1 MFRKFIKEHSNPWLY
16 LDNTISSENFPSVPN
31 DNSLEIFL
39 SRGFKSTEKDLAH
52 GLAKIRLLGEEI
64 YPCRWLLTELLL
76 ENGVSYFSEHTTGLS
91 RGFKNEA
98 ASITSKKRREIRSWK
113 RFISSLTLRWK
124 HSSSLNG
131 IFKVGLVLSICV
143 LFPSKASAC
152 FVNNNELDP
161 NLVKQKRELLVRV
174 LVVGIGVA
182 AVATLSY
189 ALLCSPKVKLSDRL
203 LAASKFVGLSSG
215 VVNKIP
221 EFLNVPD
228 FLPMPVSPD
237 IAAELNKTLTF
248 LRKAQFDKSYSDP
261 GNKFMAEA
269 LLRAIFGRVD
279 GLLSYRNSPDFNPVA
294 MRSIES
300 SVFIMCRKNQH
311 IKDVCANLSMD
322 RLLAKLAV
330 SLYNHQ
336 NRTKGM

>member
-1 MFRKFIKEHSNPWLY
+1 MLRKFIENQTNPWLY
-16 LDNTISSENFPSVPN
+16 LDNTVSSETFPSVSW
-31 DNSLEIFL
+31 DTSLEIFL
-39 SRGFKSTEKDLAH
+39 SRGFKSTERDLAH

-64 YPCRWLLTELLL
+64 YPCRWLLTELWL
-76 ENGVSYFSEHTTGLS
+76 ENRVSYFSEHTTGLS
-91 RGFKNEA
+91 RGFKNETV
-98 ASITSKKRREIRSWK
+98 SITSKKKREIRSWK
-113 RFISSLTLRWK
+113 RFVSSLTLRWK
-124 HSSSLNG
+124 NSSSLNG

-161 NLVKQKRELLVRV
+161 NLVKQKKELLVRV
-174 LVVGIGVA
+174 FVVGVGVA

-228 FLPMPVSPD
+228 FLPLPVSSD
-237 IAAELNKTLTF
+237 IAAELNKTVTF

-261 GNKFMAEA
+261 GNKLMTEA
-269 LLRAIFGRVD
+269 LLKVIFGRVD

-300 SVFIMCRKNQH
+300 SVFIMCRKNKH
-311 IKDVCANLSMD
+311 IKDVCATLRME
-322 RLLAKLAV
+322 RLLAKLAL
-330 SLYNHQ
+330 SLYNHK
-336 NRTKGM
+336 NRTKGL